1 MKEKLSQE
9 QIDAQQKK
17 EARQKYE
24 ADRKTYKNLVDFQV
38 ENLFPHI
45 EMISSQLATLKKNTY
60 KSFDAAIALKRELY
74 GERVDEN
81 LSHMFS
87 NEKND
92 RRITIGNRYKDD
104 WDDTITAGID
114 LAKQRIEE
122 LAVNEVSQAL
132 VKMVLSLLSK
142 NSKGELKASKILQ
155 LRRIAQEQNDEKLLE
170 AVEII
175 ERAHKPSVSATFILA
190 EKKNAQGQWI
200 AVPLSTTSEE

>member
-9 QIDAQQKK
+9 QIDAQQKR

-45 EMISSQLATLKKNTY
+45 EMISTQIAALKKNTY